1 MLKLIIADDE
11 RIIRETISTII
22 DWKQYDI
29 ELVGLCKNGL
39 EAYDMIL
46 NETPDIVLTD
56 IRMPGMDGLELIRR
70 ISETDLNTQFIILS
84 GYGEFEYAKMAMK
97 YGIRH
102 YLLKP
107 CSEAQILES
116 IQEIAQDCYKKN
128 SSEHSYPAMSSIRHN
143 VIFTI
148 LNNAICQKRSYD
160 EIMCAYDPYMD
171 FYFSSY
177 HLFYIYFLEEKNL
190 EEFLQQ
196 LKFYAD
202 SHFPEV
208 TIHGVYVNCTLLLF
222 FKEFAGNYQD
232 MSHFFS
238 SIKFPGR
245 SPSLETED
253 QSFKNLQNLLETI
266 LDKIKRF
273 SMIYY
278 INDFRIL
285 SSCNYSCIMDDAEKQ
300 MTDALLNRK
309 TEAID
314 NLIDL
319 LSDVTDLSFLKQLSN
334 SLMLKIAAADNRL
347 STVDLTEWL
356 LNVTQEMNLEQ
367 LKLTLAEKLRK
378 LLSAKPQ
385 TSSISAMT
393 QQICDYVNE
402 HLSDPN
408 LTLKRIAEQ
417 HLFMNTDYVSK
428 KFQKETGTRFSSYLT
443 DVRIERAKQ
452 LLVSAESDKI
462 QTIAEQ
468 VGCGNS
474 PQYFSQL
481 FNKKT
486 GMTPSSYI
494 ARIHGEG

>member
-1 MLKLIIADDE
+1 
-11 RIIRETISTII
+11 
-22 DWKQYDI
+22 
-29 ELVGLCKNGL
+29 
-39 EAYDMIL
+39 
-46 NETPDIVLTD
+46 
-56 IRMPGMDGLELIRR
+56 
-70 ISETDLNTQFIILS
+70 
-84 GYGEFEYAKMAMK
+84 
-97 YGIRH
+97 
-102 YLLKP
+102 
-107 CSEAQILES
+107 
-116 IQEIAQDCYKKN
+116 
-128 SSEHSYPAMSSIRHN
+128 MSSIRHN

-148 LNNAICQKRSYD
+148 LNNSICQKRSYD

-177 HLFYIYFLEEKNL
+177 HLFYIYFLEQKDL

-196 LKFYAD
+196 LKPYAD

-208 TIHGVYVNCTLLLF
+208 TIHGIYVNCTLLLF

-232 MSHFFS
+232 LSHFFA
-238 SIKFPGR
+238 SIKFPGH

-253 QSFKNLQNLLETI
+253 LSFKNLQTLLETV
-266 LDKIKRF
+266 LDKVKRF

-285 SSCNYSCIMDDAEKQ
+285 SSCNYSFIMEEAEKQ
-300 MTDALLNRK
+300 LSEALQNGQSES
-309 TEAID
+309 TD
-314 NLIDL
+314 NLISL
-319 LSDVTDLSFLKQLSN
+319 LSEVTDLSFLKQLSN
-334 SLMLKIAAADNRL
+334 SLMLKITASDGRL
-347 STVDLTEWL
+347 STIDLTEWL
-356 LNVTQEMNLEQ
+356 LNVNRERNLEQ

-393 QQICDYVNE
+393 QQICDYINE

-428 KFQKETGTRFSSYLT
+428 KFQKETGTRFSNYLT

-462 QTIAEQ
+462 QAIAEQ

-481 FNKKT
+481 FKKKT
-486 GMTPSSYI
+486 GMTPSAYI
-494 ARIHGEG
+494 ARLHG

>member
-22 DWKQYDI
+22 NWKQYDI

-39 EAYDMIL
+39 EAYDTIL
-46 NETPDIVLTD
+46 DETPDIVLTD

-97 YGIRH
+97 YGVRH

-107 CSEAQILES
+107 CSEVQILES
-116 IQEIAQDCYKKN
+116 IQEIAQDCYRK
-128 SSEHSYPAMSSIRHN
+128 SSLERSYPAMSSIRHN

-148 LNNAICQKRSYD
+148 LNNAICQNRPYD
-160 EIMCAYDPYMD
+160 EIMRAYDPYMD

-177 HLFYIYFLEEKNL
+177 HLFYIYL

-196 LKFYAD
+196 LKPYAD

-208 TIHGVYVNCTLLLF
+208 TIHGIYVNCTLLLF

-232 MSHFFS
+232 LSQFFS

-253 QSFKNLQNLLETI
+253 LSFKNLQTLLETV
-266 LDKIKRF
+266 LDKVKRF

-285 SSCNYSCIMDDAEKQ
+285 SSCNYSFIMEEAEKQ
-300 MTDALLNRK
+300 LSEALQTGR
-309 TEAID
+309 TESAD
-314 NLIDL
+314 SLINL
-319 LSDVTDLSFLKQLSN
+319 LSEVTDLSFLKQLSN
-334 SLMLKIAAADNRL
+334 SLLLKITASDNRL
-347 STVDLTEWL
+347 STIDLTEWL
-356 LNVTQEMNLEQ
+356 LNVNRERNLEQ

-481 FNKKT
+481 FKKKT